1 MGHCRN
7 GDGRR
12 SYGLFLGKNNDL
24 HASPARRQRLQH
36 LRPVHR
42 PQVLDDVRL
51 AQAVERGVQV
61 LAVGVDE
68 AVDLGQHV
76 VGTAGDGRVVAVR
89 IVATCVVRR
98 RVLVP
103 TAVRGQRLARVGD
116 LCQQLQR
123 QQELSER
130 QLRRLW
136 VVHTGLEP
144 ARVLVYRLRH
154 SVVEVV
160 EREVELVVGPGLG
173 FGLREVLAVDE
184 LEHPPVHQPVARD
197 VVQQH
202 VRRVL
207 LAREGADA
215 LLDGKLE
222 AVLYRRVRLELLHQ
236 LVGARHVEE
245 LGVQQPPA
253 LGQEERELQVR
264 RVVVQYP
271 EQVVDELDAHI
282 DRLDERQV
290 LDLPELVFHIKEAF
304 PQGARV
310 RLDDDLV
317 GLFLVLERFLVNELD
332 NVGGERGRS
341 GSAAEE
347 GPVVGRRDRRR
358 ARGRAGS
365 RCGHSG
371 GNGSYVGW
379 EERARREYF
388 WWVRWE
394 VFLGDRR
401 FP

>member
-1 MGHCRN
+1 M
-7 GDGRR
+7 
-12 SYGLFLGKNNDL
+12 
-24 HASPARRQRLQH
+24 
-36 LRPVHR
+36 
-42 PQVLDDVRL
+42 
-51 AQAVERGVQV
+51 
-61 LAVGVDE
+61 
-68 AVDLGQHV
+68 
-76 VGTAGDGRVVAVR
+76 
-89 IVATCVVRR
+89 
-98 RVLVP
+98 
-103 TAVRGQRLARVGD
+103 
-116 LCQQLQR
+116 
-123 QQELSER
+123 
-130 QLRRLW
+130 
-136 VVHTGLEP
+136 VHTGLEP
-144 ARVLVYRLRH
+144 ARVLVDRLRH

-173 FGLREVLAVDE
+173 RGLGQVLAVDV

-207 LAREGADA
+207 LAREGTDA

-290 LDLPELVFHIKEAF
+290 LDLPELVFHIKEAL
-304 PQGARV
+304 PQRARV

-347 GPVVGRRDRRR
+347 GPVVGRGDRRR

-371 GNGSYVGW
+371 GMGRTSDGRNVRGGNTSGGLDGRFFWGIDESLRQANGGYHYIGG
-379 EERARREYF
+379 AGGQALF
-388 WWVRWE
+388 NLFVR
-394 VFLGDRR
+394 G
-401 FP
+401 